1 MNYAEI
7 NKEVNAEFDAKYRYF
22 LLHKW
27 EILKAIKERELKRKI
42 KRNTARKFARTW
54 IILQAFKHHVT
65 RSWQIFDRHKH
76 VKEILAKKMFTIL
89 RVKIKMKMILQK
101 RGKDVDTRMKRT
113 LRNSITTCGGTI
125 FRVMH
130 RERAKEIIH

>member
-54 IILQAFKHHVT
+54 IILQAFKYHIT
-65 RSWQIFDRHKH
+65 RSWQIFDRHKQ
-76 VKEILAKKMFTIL
+76 VKEILSKKMFTIL
-89 RVKIKMKMILQK
+89 RVKIKMKMILKK
-101 RGKDVDTRMKRT
+101 RGKDCDTRLKRT
-113 LRNSITTCGGTI
+113 IRNSLSTMGGSVY
-125 FRVMH
+125 RVNH
-130 RERAKEIIH
+130 RERAKELIH